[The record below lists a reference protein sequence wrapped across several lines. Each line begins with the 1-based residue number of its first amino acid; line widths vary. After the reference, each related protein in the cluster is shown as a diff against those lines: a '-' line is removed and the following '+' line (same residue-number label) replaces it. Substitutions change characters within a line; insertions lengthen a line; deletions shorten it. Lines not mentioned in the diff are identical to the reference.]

1 MDISTLATLSP
12 EVALALKSG
21 LRVVHFVGLVLG
33 LGAAT
38 LLDLIILRFLA
49 TRQVSADNC
58 QVVEFSA
65 GVVTVGLALLWVT
78 GLGFL
83 LHYGL
88 FDPAKL
94 GNQKIWA
101 KVAIVGIL
109 TLNGMFIH
117 RSVLPLVRR
126 NIGRGL
132 FEGMTGR
139 QRSLL
144 LASGVV
150 SATSWYVP
158 LLLGSVPQLNF
169 VVPAWI
175 ILSAY
180 GVLLMLGIVLTQGI
194 ARAVLPRSGSCSTP
208 SLTVN
213 WTAQSAWLPR
223 RLFCGARSI
232 SD

>member
-1 MDISTLATLSP
+1 MDFSTLAALSP
-12 EVALALKSG
+12 EAAMAFKAG
-21 LRVVHFVGLVLG
+21 LRVTHFVGLVLG

-49 TRQVSADNC
+49 VGTVSRDHC
-58 QVVEFSA
+58 QIVEFSSK
-65 GVVTVGLALLWVT
+65 VVTVGLVLLWAT

-101 KVAIVGIL
+101 KIAIVGIL
-109 TLNGMFIH
+109 TLNGIFIH
-117 RSVLPLVRR
+117 KSVLPLVRS
-126 NIGRGL
+126 NIGRSL
-132 FEGMTGR
+132 FHGMGNR
-139 QRSLL
+139 QRHVL

-175 ILSAY
+175 ILATY
-180 GVLLMLGIVLTQGI
+180 GALLLLGIVLTRTIG
-194 ARAVLPRSGSCSTP
+194 RFMLPAT
-208 SLTVN
+208 LKD
-213 WTAQSAWLPR
+213 TAEAMLAPDPVPAPYR
-223 RLFCGARSI
+223 GR
-232 SD
+232 

>member
-1 MDISTLATLSP
+1 MDFLTLATLSP
-12 EVALALKSG
+12 EFASALKSG
-21 LRVVHFVGLVLG
+21 LRVTHFIGLVLG

-49 TRQVSADNC
+49 IQQVSEESC
-58 QVVEFSA
+58 QIVEFSSK
-65 GVVTVGLALLWVT
+65 VVTVGLALLWIT
-78 GLGFL
+78 GFGFL

-101 KVAIVGIL
+101 KMAIVGIL

-126 NIGRGL
+126 NIGRSLFDGL
-132 FEGMTGR
+132 SGR

-150 SATSWYVP
+150 SGTSWYVP
-158 LLLGSVPQLNF
+158 LLLGSIPQLNF

-175 ILSAY
+175 ILAAY
-180 GVLLMLGIVLTQGI
+180 GVMLTLGILLTQGI
-194 ARAVLPRSGSCSTP
+194 ARMVLPQAAAPASASPLGLRRRWPLLARTGS
-208 SLTVN
+208 TV
-213 WTAQSAWLPR
+213 R
-223 RLFCGARSI
+223 
-232 SD
+232 